1 MANVFEEG
9 EPLNVV
15 ALGEMYTELQKLRGQ
30 FGSFTAAGDI
40 VNSLLG
46 PTIPIIAY
54 GSDIVSVTAGTPFSI
69 DITDQLSKKFLSG
82 ESPIVVASHGSNYS
96 SGEVTT
102 VSSHA
107 AGGRVKIYIL
117 SNKSKDIRYNWIA
130 TYSRKV

>member
-15 ALGEMYTELQKLRGQ
+15 ALSDMYTELQKLRGQ
-30 FGSFTAAGDI
+30 FGSFTSAGDV

-46 PTIPIIAY
+46 PTVPVMAS
-54 GSDIVSVTAGTPFSI
+54 GTDIVSVTAGTPFSI
-69 DITDQLSKKFLSG
+69 DITDQLSKIFLNG
-82 ESPIVVASHGSNYS
+82 ESPIVVASHGNNYS
-96 SGEVTT
+96 SGEVTS

-107 AGGRVKIYIL
+107 ANGRVKIYIL

-130 TYSRKV
+130 TYSRKI